1 MDKVVVPDVYQMR
14 ASEVKQFQ
22 TDELSLVCAAH
33 KWPGN
38 RSLRH
43 YIRQIKRNVKINTPR
58 HISTRKTRW
67 FRPIG
72 THVTASHAMSK
83 VRASRLLRGE
93 INLIESI
100 LTIKCRNT
108 SHSIPKLLLSGAR
121 TGSCYTDK
129 YWDTKCPRS
138 VQVQRSGCNLL

>member
-43 YIRQIKRNVKINTPR
+43 YIRQIKRNVEINTPPNWYSR
-58 HISTRKTRW
+58 DRVACNVEGTGLAPATR
-67 FRPIG
+67 
-72 THVTASHAMSK
+72 
-83 VRASRLLRGE
+83 
-93 INLIESI
+93 
-100 LTIKCRNT
+100 
-108 SHSIPKLLLSGAR
+108 
-121 TGSCYTDK
+121 
-129 YWDTKCPRS
+129 
-138 VQVQRSGCNLL
+138 